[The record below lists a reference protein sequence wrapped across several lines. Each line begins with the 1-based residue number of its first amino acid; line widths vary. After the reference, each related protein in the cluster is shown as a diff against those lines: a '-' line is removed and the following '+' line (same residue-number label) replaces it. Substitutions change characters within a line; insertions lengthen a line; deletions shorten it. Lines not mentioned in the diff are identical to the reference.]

1 MPLKLHLK
9 FDVLPKGPID
19 IINIHYYANILWFK
33 IAELISRLVLPWKMH
48 LHLTQNPHRLVIP
61 DSFWD
66 RNHSK
71 STKPRYTRSIEVVKI
86 KSFISCTGFENGFQN
101 ILQ

>member
-19 IINIHYYANILWFK
+19 IINIHYYANILWLK
-33 IAELISRLVLPWKMH
+33 IAELISRLVLPSKMH
-48 LHLTQNPHRLVIP
+48 LHLTQNTHRLAIP

-66 RNHSK
+66 RAHSK
-71 STKPRYTRSIEVVKI
+71 STKIRIEFVKI
-86 KSFISCTGFENGFQN
+86 KPFISCTGFENGFQK